1 MIVYIHFLLPLSLSL
16 FLLQG
21 ICYVWSLSSGVGTSP
36 ITLTPRVKKHAH
48 TRHALKCLFSPDSRY
63 NCPCFDFNLGVES
76 INFLLHNNK
85 MMVFVCSAY

>member
-1 MIVYIHFLLPLSLSL
+1 MSVCVCVCICLSVFHYLHVHVNAQHLLLPTVQ
-16 FLLQG
+16 QG

-63 NCPCFDFNLGVES
+63 SSNT
-76 INFLLHNNK
+76 
-85 MMVFVCSAY
+85 